1 MLRLEVFGLQNFAA
15 GNGSRGRKR
24 TKEQHAVELI
34 FTGVSSSFSLAA
46 DIPIGNF
53 AEVRIT
59 WAMIRL
65 ARLSL
70 IAAVGIISAA
80 TGADPARLTADQLA
94 KAVRSDSISIPT
106 PGELFAALEKP
117 AKINWSGQYRAPMP
131 MTYRNRAQIALNLG
145 GLIADGFIA
154 VEAKDSQQV
163 KNIGSDIIKLAKA
176 LGVSEHVLGR
186 SNSIN
191 EFAEHNEWDTLQE
204 ELEATQNEVK
214 SSMQSHSDQDLII
227 LVSLGGWIRGT
238 QVVSGAILENYD
250 EGSAKVLRQ
259 PALVGFMQSKIEE
272 ISPELRGEALVKDVS
287 EQLTGIQKL
296 VSFPKGKAPSVE
308 EVRKVNEAV
317 GKVMEEIE
325 SKTIAK

>member
-1 MLRLEVFGLQNFAA
+1 
-15 GNGSRGRKR
+15 
-24 TKEQHAVELI
+24 
-34 FTGVSSSFSLAA
+34 
-46 DIPIGNF
+46 
-53 AEVRIT
+53 
-59 WAMIRL
+59 MIRL
-65 ARLSL
+65 ATLSL
-70 IAAVGIISAA
+70 IAVVEIISAA
-80 TGADPARLTADQLA
+80 SGADPARLPADQLA
-94 KAVRSDSISIPT
+94 RAVRSDSISIPT

-117 AKINWSGQYRAPMP
+117 GKINWSGQYRPPMP

-176 LGVSEHVLGR
+176 LGVSEHVLSRG
-186 SNSIN
+186 NSIN

-238 QVVSGAILENYD
+238 QVVSGAILESYD
-250 EGSAKVLRQ
+250 AGSAKVLRQ
-259 PALVGFMQSKIEE
+259 PALVGFMQSKIDE
-272 ISPELRGEALVKDVS
+272 ISPELRNEPLVKDVS
-287 EQLTGIQKL
+287 LQLTGIQKL
-296 VSFPKGKAPSVE
+296 VSFPVGKAPSVD

>member
-1 MLRLEVFGLQNFAA
+1 MRACKHARESALQ
-15 GNGSRGRKR
+15 
-24 TKEQHAVELI
+24 LI
-34 FTGVSSSFSLAA
+34 FTGINSRFFLAA

-53 AEVRIT
+53 AKVRIT

-70 IAAVGIISAA
+70 IAVVEIISAA
-80 TGADPARLTADQLA
+80 SGADPARLPADQLA
-94 KAVRSDSISIPT
+94 RAVRSDSISIPT

-117 AKINWSGQYRAPMP
+117 GKINWSGQYRPPMP

-176 LGVSEHVLGR
+176 LGVSEHVLSRG
-186 SNSIN
+186 NSIN

-238 QVVSGAILENYD
+238 QVVSGAILESYD
-250 EGSAKVLRQ
+250 AGSAKVLRQ
-259 PALVGFMQSKIEE
+259 PALVGFMQSKIDE
-272 ISPELRGEALVKDVS
+272 ISPELRNEPLVKDVS
-287 EQLTGIQKL
+287 QQLTGIQKL
-296 VSFPKGKAPSVE
+296 VSFPVGKAPSVD